1 MDIIKA
7 SNSNHVLTFRGTPL
21 DHKIMREIVT
31 INERDTVVDRLYIYG
46 KQVCELLEYE
56 NPNQAIRN
64 LVKDRHKK
72 TLSELSKVE
81 LSNSSTFS
89 LSYHDGK
96 KIYVEEPGI
105 WSLICRCTKPVADEF
120 NDQLHLMLT
129 EIRNGRA
136 LVVTQEMKALENS
149 FSQLSITLEEERE
162 QREEKERENER
173 LQKELDEQ
181 KQYNI
186 DLGEYIAETKPIPMT
201 ELIYIATTEIHMGKS
216 YFKVGGTK
224 SYDTL
229 RGRLAQYQSGRA
241 RKEMEF
247 YVDIFECHN
256 YKSLETRIKEVLSPF
271 KIEKDENR
279 EMFRLHYKHLYGMI
293 KTMADNYGEEITL
306 TNDQR
311 DRMREDTI
319 RLRGAVLMPLKVDE
333 VVITRLCCGKTVK
346 TTTVGAVETI
356 SDKALED
363 AFQDFLVQPD
373 FKGTVV
379 RKEFEDHLKTR
390 LGLKDLRG
398 KQQRLWTSTKELG
411 SKVKPVPTFK
421 YHSPPN

>member
-7 SNSNHVLTFRGTPL
+7 SNSNHVLTFRGIPL
-21 DHKIMREIVT
+21 DHKIIKEVVT
-31 INERDTVVDRLYIYG
+31 INGKETAVDKLYIYG

-56 NPNQAIRN
+56 DPNNAIRK
-64 LVKDRHKK
+64 LVKERHKK
-72 TLSELSKVE
+72 TLLELSKGE
-81 LSNSSTFS
+81 GSEPSPFS
-89 LSYHDGK
+89 LSYNDGK
-96 KIYVEEPGI
+96 KIYIEEPGI

-136 LVVTQEMKALENS
+136 LIVTQDIKALEDS
-149 FSQLSITLEEERE
+149 MSRLSISF
-162 QREEKERENER
+162 EEKEKENER

-181 KQYNI
+181 RQYNI

-271 KIEKDENR
+271 KVEKDENR
-279 EMFRLHYKHLYGMI
+279 EMFRLHYKHLYSMI

-319 RLRGAVLMPLKVDE
+319 RLRGAVLTPLKVDE
-333 VVITRLCCGKTVK
+333 VVMTRLCCGKTVK

-356 SDKALED
+356 SDEALEE

-390 LGLKDLRG
+390 LGLKDLKG
-398 KQQRLWTSTKELG
+398 KQQRIWTSTKELG
-411 SKVKPVPTFK
+411 SKVNPTPAFK
-421 YHSPPN
+421 YRS

>member
-7 SNSNHVLTFRGTPL
+7 SNSNHVLTFRGVPL
-21 DHKIMREIVT
+21 DHKIMREVVIVK
-31 INERDTVVDRLYIYG
+31 ERETTVDKLYIYG
-46 KQVCELLEYE
+46 KQVGELLEYE
-56 NPNQAIRN
+56 DPNQAIRK

-81 LSNSSTFS
+81 VSETSTFEP

-136 LVVTQEMKALENS
+136 LVITQDMKTLEDS
-149 FSQLSITLEEERE
+149 MSQLSITLDTERE
-162 QREEKERENER
+162 QRQREQLENER

-181 KQYNI
+181 RQYNI
-186 DLGEYIAETKPIPMT
+186 DLGEYIAETKPISMT

-229 RGRLAQYQSGRA
+229 RGRLAQYQTGRA

-256 YKSLETRIKEVLSPF
+256 YKSLENRIKEVLSPF
-271 KIEKDENR
+271 KVEKDENR
-279 EMFRLHYKHLYGMI
+279 EMFRLHYKHLYSMI
-293 KTMADNYGEEITL
+293 KMMADNYGEEITL
-306 TNDQR
+306 SNDER

-319 RLRGAVLMPLKVDE
+319 RLRGAVLTPLKVDE
-333 VVITRLCCGKTVK
+333 VVMTRICCGKTVK

-356 SDKALED
+356 TNEALEE
-363 AFQDFLVQPD
+363 AFQNFLEQPE
-373 FKGTVV
+373 FNGTFV
-379 RKEFEDHLKTR
+379 RREFEDHLKIR
-390 LGLKDLRG
+390 MGLRDIKG
-398 KQQRLWTSTKELG
+398 KQRLWMSTKELG
-411 SKVKPVPTFK
+411 SKVNPVPRFQ
-421 YHSPPN
+421 YH